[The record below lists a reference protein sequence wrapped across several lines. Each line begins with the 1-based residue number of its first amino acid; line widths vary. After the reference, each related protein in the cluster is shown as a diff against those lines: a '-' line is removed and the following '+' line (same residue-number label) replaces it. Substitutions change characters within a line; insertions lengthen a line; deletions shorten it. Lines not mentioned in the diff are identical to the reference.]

1 MKTVTFHL
9 RPGKETSYPIFIG
22 EKLVSQIADLFP
34 EIRTSDSV
42 FIFHD
47 AAVGEL
53 AKKIQS
59 IIPGSHLI
67 DVPSGEKSKSFP
79 EFERILETLS
89 MLQANRQSL
98 IINVGGGM
106 LMDLGGFIASVY
118 MRGIGH
124 MQVPTTLLGM
134 VDASIGGKT
143 GIDLP
148 QGKNAVG
155 SYHHP
160 KAILIDV
167 NILDSLPQ
175 EQLREGLV
183 EIIKIAAMSD
193 RGFFEYLE
201 QNIKRIF
208 AREIPVLVSC
218 IEQAV
223 RLKVQLAEEDERDTG
238 KRMFLNFGHTV
249 GHAIE
254 ILTDFKISHGKAVSI
269 GMIAEMQA
277 VESAA
282 MDQVRNLLQ
291 ATGMPTEIPTSLT
304 MEDVLKCM
312 RHDKKVLGGV
322 VRITAPTAIG
332 EPVLLP
338 FPEARFLQVNS

>member
-9 RPGKETSYPIFIG
+9 RPEKETSYPIFIG

-42 FIFHD
+42 FILYD
-47 AAVGEL
+47 AAVGEV
-53 AKKIQS
+53 AKEIQS
-59 IIPGSHLI
+59 IIPGAHLI
-67 DVPSGEKSKSFP
+67 EVPRGEKSKSFS
-79 EFERILETLS
+79 ELESILEKLS
-89 MLQANRQSL
+89 VLHASRQSL
-98 IINVGGGM
+98 IINVGGGV
-106 LMDLGGFIASVY
+106 LTDLGGFVASVY
-118 MRGIGH
+118 MRGIAH
-124 MQVPTTLLGM
+124 VQVPTTLLGM

-167 NILDSLPQ
+167 NILNSLPQ
-175 EQLREGLV
+175 VQLQEGLV

-193 RGFFEYLE
+193 RDFFEYLE
-201 QNIKRIF
+201 QNIKQILS
-208 AREIPVLVSC
+208 RETTALVSC

-223 RLKVQLAEEDERDTG
+223 RLKVRLAEEDERDTG

-254 ILTDFKISHGKAVSI
+254 ILTDFGISHGKAVSI
-269 GMIAEMQA
+269 GMVVEMQA

-282 MDQVRNLLQ
+282 MDRVINLLY
-291 ATGMPTEIPTSLT
+291 AIDMPTEIPTNLQR
-304 MEDVLKCM
+304 EDVLKCM
-312 RHDKKVLGGV
+312 RHDKKVLSGV

-338 FPEARFLQVNS
+338 FPEARFLQASP

>member
-1 MKTVTFHL
+1 MITVTFHL
-9 RPGKETSYPIFIG
+9 RPEKEISYPILIG
-22 EKLVSQIADLFP
+22 DKLVSQIADLFP
-34 EIRTSDSV
+34 EIKTSDSV
-42 FIFHD
+42 FILHD
-47 AAVGEL
+47 AAVGGV
-53 AKKIQS
+53 AKEIQS
-59 IIPGSHLI
+59 IIPAAHLI
-67 DVPSGEKSKSFP
+67 DVASGEKSKSFSQL
-79 EFERILETLS
+79 ERILKTLS
-89 MLQANRQSL
+89 VLQANRQSL

-106 LMDLGGFIASVY
+106 LTDLGGFVASVY

-134 VDASIGGKT
+134 VDAAIGGKT

-155 SYHHP
+155 SFHHP

-193 RGFFEYLE
+193 RGLFEYLE
-201 QNIKRIF
+201 QNIKQILG
-208 AREIPVLVSC
+208 RETPALVSC

-223 RLKVQLAEEDERDTG
+223 RLKVRLAEEDERDAG

-254 ILTDFKISHGKAVSI
+254 ILTDFRISHGKAVSI
-269 GMIAEMQA
+269 GMIAEMQS

-282 MDQVRNLLQ
+282 IDRVRSLLQ
-291 ATGMPTEIPTSLT
+291 AIDMPTEMPTNLQ

-312 RHDKKVLGGV
+312 RHDKKVLSGV
-322 VRITAPTAIG
+322 VRITVPAAIG

-338 FPEARFLQVNS
+338 FQEPRFLQANR